1 MDDGDG
7 LVGVWVAAGERGE
20 GGVQLVGGRGVGDG
34 KEDVRCTCAR

>member
-20 GGVQLVGGRGVGDG
+20 ARVQLLGGRGVGDG
-34 KEDVRCTCAR
+34 EE